1 MNLNDTRRKIKT
13 RRICCLMMLGVFA
26 LMLFVIKMIV
36 MTKAQSSQYK
46 ISDSQFFAVEN
57 DTEAFRFSGLKISS
71 RDDLENCYQENYPAD
86 MLAYLKGLTNLS
98 FMASFIYITRD
109 STLKKIDSVS
119 SMRVKAARLETAP
132 HAGFGVYVISGDP
145 NSAIKATD

>member
-36 MTKAQSSQYK
+36 MTKTQSSQYK

-57 DTEAFRFSGLKISS
+57 DTEAFRFS
-71 RDDLENCYQENYPAD
+71 D
-86 MLAYLKGLTNLS
+86 
-98 FMASFIYITRD
+98 
-109 STLKKIDSVS
+109 
-119 SMRVKAARLETAP
+119 
-132 HAGFGVYVISGDP
+132 
-145 NSAIKATD
+145 